1 MTIKNMWGNIEEYD
15 SIQPPHEIVA
25 KQNEFLNKM
34 TKGLLELKIERKQSN
49 TIYNYDIYIHASSLN
64 QKQRIFRLTH
74 DIKLYPANLHDEQG
88 TNEYKSAD
96 QSEFEENLGAILS
109 SNETMTTIAGMM
121 AQARLGQNDVLV

>member
-1 MTIKNMWGNIEEYD
+1 MTTQNMWGNIKEYE

-25 KQNEFLNKM
+25 KQSEFLKEM

-49 TIYNYDIYIHASSLN
+49 TIYNYDIYINAPTMN

-74 DIKLYPANLHDEQG
+74 DIKIYPANIYDEQG

-96 QSEFEENLGAILS
+96 QAEFEGNLGAILS
-109 SNETMTTIAGMM
+109 AKETMTTIAGLM
-121 AQARLGQNDVLV
+121 AQARLDQNDILV